1 MVTCLC
7 FHTTELQLNSKSW
20 LNPLSWFC
28 ATASRFRSDLLCV
41 SGPQLGRS
49 GEPQRRLQKSFSL
62 DETKTKM
69 ASCII
74 KSVLSKKMQVEQS
87 NTQTS
92 HLKKTLEMLPV
103 LPPPVEQQ
111 TVRKGLGG
119 ALFRG
124 PVHVVRDVRGLVK
137 NTYNLS
143 FSASTASDNR
153 PTDHRPTSFKVIGQE
168 DSPPP
173 TYQQTVGVEDH
184 QKNTFSRGHITKVA
198 ASLSQSHVR
207 NQNDTMSHPVMQ
219 QGRGSEPVPVLLDL
233 PTNPSQT
240 QGARGAPLPPLY
252 SSSIRLLHP
261 PLPNNIR
268 RQSHCSLPR
277 NSAPP
282 KGSQAS
288 LTPAPPCSSSTT
300 VPVLPAQ
307 HPHLGNVSY
316 VHSPLNFQIQLQ
328 PPSSNPTF
336 PLLRRAEEDRS
347 NHSMKSCPPQ
357 QIRTTGDQEGYV
369 NTTTVATQ
377 TLQQSFLSNVQGF
390 LTTQVG
396 SDLLVDS
403 GSTVS
408 PGTLLSGPAL
418 CNVVSEPKSG
428 QYYYVDTPPKHQKK
442 MFLDPE
448 TGQLIQVLVPAASS
462 VANNTMFP
470 VCCTNRAPTVTKPTL
485 QIDGVNHTFVSV
497 MWYQPTMA
505 LPWYCPPCLPLPL
518 HTQGNFI
525 YTAP

>member
-1 MVTCLC
+1 M
-7 FHTTELQLNSKSW
+7 
-20 LNPLSWFC
+20 
-28 ATASRFRSDLLCV
+28 
-41 SGPQLGRS
+41 
-49 GEPQRRLQKSFSL
+49 
-62 DETKTKM
+62 
-69 ASCII
+69 
-74 KSVLSKKMQVEQS
+74 
-87 NTQTS
+87 
-92 HLKKTLEMLPV
+92 
-103 LPPPVEQQ
+103 
-111 TVRKGLGG
+111 
-119 ALFRG
+119 
-124 PVHVVRDVRGLVK
+124 VRDVRGMVK
-137 NTYNLS
+137 NTYNLP
-143 FSASTASDNR
+143 FSAATTSDN
-153 PTDHRPTSFKVIGQE
+153 HRPTSFKVIGQE
-168 DSPPP
+168 DSPLP

-198 ASLSQSHVR
+198 ASLSQSHVM
-207 NQNDTMSHPVMQ
+207 NQNDTISHPVMQ
-219 QGRGSEPVPVLLDL
+219 QGGGSEPAPVLLDL

-240 QGARGAPLPPLY
+240 EGARGAPLPPLY
-252 SSSIRLLHP
+252 SPSIRLLHP

-282 KGSQAS
+282 KGSPAS

-300 VPVLPAQ
+300 VPVPPAQ
-307 HPHLGNVSY
+307 HPHLGKVSY
-316 VHSPLNFQIQLQ
+316 INSPLNYFQIQLQ
-328 PPSSNPTF
+328 PPSSTPTLQ
-336 PLLRRAEEDRS
+336 PLRRSEEDQS

-377 TLQQSFLSNVQGF
+377 TLQQSFPSNVEGF
-390 LTTQVG
+390 LTAQVG

-418 CNVVSEPKSG
+418 CNVMLEPQGG
-428 QYYYVDTPPKHQKK
+428 QYYYVDTPPKHQRK

-448 TGQLIQVLVPAASS
+448 TGQFIQVLLPAASS

-470 VCCTNRAPTVTKPTL
+470 VCCTNRAPIVTKPTL
-485 QIDGVNHTFVSV
+485 QIDGVDHSFVSV

-505 LPWYCPPCLPLPL
+505 LPWYCPLCLPLPL
-518 HTQGNFI
+518 R